1 MPRGYPVM
9 LLTLAFLWGSS
20 FLFIEV
26 ALDDVEPPTMMALR
40 LFFGAAALVPV
51 LMAQRGARGAVGD
64 LRAAGRPLWVLGIV
78 NAAVPFTL
86 IAWGQQ
92 YIDSGIAA
100 IANASVP
107 IFVVLLAIH
116 FRPSERVTG
125 LRLAGLVAGF
135 VGVAVLTGGEF
146 DGSWSGVAGTLA
158 VVTASLLYASGA
170 LYAQTHVAQV
180 DSIVLAT
187 GSAITGT
194 LVLTPLA
201 LAQLPSG
208 FPSWETWASVAVL
221 GLGGMAAGQLLYYVV
236 IDRYGSTRASLVTYL
251 LPVIALILGALILDE
266 PVELTALLGLVLI
279 LSGVAFGS
287 GLVKPVRRRQVAAP
301 VSPAP

>member
-1 MPRGYPVM
+1 M

-26 ALDDVEPPTMMALR
+26 ALDEIEPTTMMALR
-40 LFFGAAALVPV
+40 LFFGATALVPV
-51 LMAQRGARGAVGD
+51 LVAQRGASRARSD
-64 LRAAGRPLWVLGIV
+64 LRAAGRPIWVLGIV

-100 IANASVP
+100 IANASLP
-107 IFVVLLAIH
+107 IFVVLLAIR
-116 FRPSERVTG
+116 FRPSERATG
-125 LRLAGLVAGF
+125 LRLAGLAAGF
-135 VGVAVLTGGEF
+135 LGVAVLTGGEF
-146 DGSWSGVAGTLA
+146 DGSWSGVVGTLA
-158 VVTASLLYASGA
+158 VVTASVLYATGA
-170 LYAQTHVAQV
+170 LYAQSHVERT
-180 DSIVLAT
+180 DGIVLAT

-194 LVLTPLA
+194 IVLLPLA

-221 GLGGMAAGQLLYYVV
+221 GFGGMAAGQLLYYVV
-236 IDRYGSTRASLVTYL
+236 IDRFGSSRASLVTYL
-251 LPVIALILGALILDE
+251 LPVIALVLGALLLDE
-266 PVELTALLGLVLI
+266 PVEVTALIGLVLI

-287 GLVKPVRRRQVAAP
+287 GMVKPARRQQVSP
-301 VSPAP
+301 VSSPP

>member
-1 MPRGYPVM
+1 VARGYPVM

-26 ALDDVEPPTMMALR
+26 ALDDIEPTTMMALR

-51 LMAQRGARGAVGD
+51 LMAQRGGRRAVAD
-64 LRAAGRPLWVLGIV
+64 LRAAGRPIWALGVV

-100 IANASVP
+100 IANASLP
-107 IFVVLLAIH
+107 IFVVLLAIR
-116 FRPSERVTG
+116 FRPSERATG
-125 LRLAGLVAGF
+125 LRLAGLAAGF
-135 VGVAVLTGGEF
+135 LGVAVLTGGEF

-158 VVTASLLYASGA
+158 VVTASFLYATGA
-170 LYAQTHVAQV
+170 LYAQSQV
-180 DSIVLAT
+180 DRIDTLVLAT

-194 LVLTPLA
+194 IVLLPLA
-201 LAQLPSG
+201 LAQLPSAV
-208 FPSWETWASVAVL
+208 PSWETWASVAVL
-221 GLGGMAAGQLLYYVV
+221 GFGGLAAGPLLYYVV
-236 IDRYGSTRASLVTYL
+236 IDRYGSARASLVTYL
-251 LPVIALILGALILDE
+251 LPVIALVLGALILDE
-266 PVELTALLGLVLI
+266 PVEVTALIGLALI

-287 GLVKPVRRRQVAAP
+287 GLVRPARRQQ
-301 VSPAP
+301 VSPASSPP

>member
-1 MPRGYPVM
+1 MARAYPVM

-26 ALDDVEPPTMMALR
+26 ALDDVEPTTMMALR
-40 LFFGAAALVPV
+40 LFFGATALVPV
-51 LMAQRGARGAVGD
+51 LMAQRGARRAVAD
-64 LRAAGRPLWVLGIV
+64 LRAAGRPLWVLGVV
-78 NAAVPFTL
+78 NAAIPFTL

-100 IANASVP
+100 IANASLP

-116 FRPSERVTG
+116 FRPSERATG
-125 LRLAGLVAGF
+125 VRLAGLAAGF
-135 VGVAVLTGGEF
+135 LGVAVLTGGEF

-158 VVTASLLYASGA
+158 VVTASFLYATGA
-170 LYAQTHVAQV
+170 LYAQSHVERT
-180 DSIVLAT
+180 DSVVLAT

-194 LVLTPLA
+194 IVLLPLA
-201 LAQLPSG
+201 LAQLPST

-221 GLGGMAAGQLLYYVV
+221 GFGGMAAGQLLYYVV
-236 IDRYGSTRASLVTYL
+236 IDRFGSSRASLVTYL
-251 LPVIALILGALILDE
+251 LPVIALVLGALILDE
-266 PVELTALLGLVLI
+266 PVEVTALIGLVLI

-287 GLVKPVRRRQVAAP
+287 GMVRPARRQQ
-301 VSPAP
+301 VSPASSPP

>member
-26 ALDDVEPPTMMALR
+26 ALDDIEPTTMMALR
-40 LFFGAAALVPV
+40 LFFGATALVPV
-51 LMAQRGARGAVGD
+51 LMAQRGARRAVAD
-64 LRAAGRPLWVLGIV
+64 LRTAGRPLWVLGLV

-135 VGVAVLTGGEF
+135 VGVAVLAGGEF

-170 LYAQTHVAQV
+170 LYAQTHVEQV

-187 GSAITGT
+187 GSAIAGT
-194 LVLTPLA
+194 FVLTPLA

-208 FPSWETWASVAVL
+208 FPSWETWVSVAVL
-221 GLGGMAAGQLLYYVV
+221 GFGGMAAGQLLYYVV

-266 PVELTALLGLVLI
+266 PVEVTALLGLVLI

-287 GLVKPVRRRQVAAP
+287 GLVKPVRRRQVAP

>member
-1 MPRGYPVM
+1 MARAYPVM

-26 ALDDVEPPTMMALR
+26 ALDDVEPTTMMALR
-40 LFFGAAALVPV
+40 LCFGATALLPV
-51 LMAQRGARGAVGD
+51 LMAQRGARRAVAD
-64 LRAAGRPLWVLGIV
+64 LRAAGRPVWVLGVV
-78 NAAVPFTL
+78 NAAIPFTL

-100 IANASVP
+100 IANASLP
-107 IFVVLLAIH
+107 IFVVLLAFH

-125 LRLAGLVAGF
+125 IRLAGLTAGF
-135 VGVAVLTGGEF
+135 LGVAVLTGGEF

-158 VVTASLLYASGA
+158 VVTASFLYATGA
-170 LYAQTHVAQV
+170 LYAQSHVERT

-194 LVLTPLA
+194 IVLLPLA
-201 LAQLPSG
+201 LAQLPST

-221 GLGGMAAGQLLYYVV
+221 GFGGMAAGQLLYYVV
-236 IDRYGSTRASLVTYL
+236 IDRFGSSRASLVTYL
-251 LPVIALILGALILDE
+251 LPVIALVLGALILDE
-266 PVELTALLGLVLI
+266 PVEVTALIGLVLI

-287 GLVKPVRRRQVAAP
+287 GMVRPARRQQ
-301 VSPAP
+301 VSPASSPP

>member
-1 MPRGYPVM
+1 M

-26 ALDDVEPPTMMALR
+26 ALDEIEPTTMMALR
-40 LFFGAAALVPV
+40 LFFGATALVPI
-51 LMAQRGARGAVGD
+51 LMAQRGARRAIAD
-64 LRAAGRPLWVLGIV
+64 LRAAGRALWVLGIV
-78 NAAVPFTL
+78 NAALPFTL

-100 IANASVP
+100 IANASLP
-107 IFVVLLAIH
+107 IFVLLLAIR
-116 FRPSERVTG
+116 FRPSERATG

-135 VGVAVLTGGEF
+135 IGVGVLTGGEF

-158 VVTASLLYASGA
+158 VVTASFLYATGA
-170 LYAQTHVAQV
+170 LYAQSHVDRT

-194 LVLTPLA
+194 IVLLPLA
-201 LAQLPSG
+201 LVQLPSEL
-208 FPSWETWASVAVL
+208 PSWETWASVAVL
-221 GLGGMAAGQLLYYVV
+221 GFGGMAAGQLLYYVV
-236 IDRYGSTRASLVTYL
+236 IDRYGSARASLVTYL
-251 LPVIALILGALILDE
+251 LPVIALVLGALVLDE
-266 PVELTALLGLVLI
+266 PVEVTALIGLILI

-287 GLVKPVRRRQVAAP
+287 GLVAARRRAVA
-301 VSPAP
+301 PASAGP

>member
-1 MPRGYPVM
+1 M

-26 ALDDVEPPTMMALR
+26 ALDDIEPTTMMALR
-40 LFFGAAALVPV
+40 LFFGATALVPV
-51 LMAQRGARGAVGD
+51 LMAQRGARRAVAD
-64 LRAAGRPLWVLGIV
+64 LRAAGRPIWVLGIV

-100 IANASVP
+100 IANASLP
-107 IFVVLLAIH
+107 IFVVLLAIR
-116 FRPSERVTG
+116 FRPSERATG
-125 LRLAGLVAGF
+125 LRLAGLAAGF
-135 VGVAVLTGGEF
+135 LGVAVLTGGEF

-158 VVTASLLYASGA
+158 VVTASLLYATGA
-170 LYAQTHVAQV
+170 LYSQTHVKRT

-194 LVLTPLA
+194 IVLLPLA
-201 LAQLPSG
+201 LAQLPSS

-221 GLGGMAAGQLLYYVV
+221 GFGGMAAGQLLYYVV
-236 IDRYGSTRASLVTYL
+236 IDRFGSSRASLVTYL
-251 LPVIALILGALILDE
+251 LPVIALVLGALILDE
-266 PVELTALLGLVLI
+266 PVEATALIGLVLI

-287 GLVKPVRRRQVAAP
+287 GLVRPARRQQ
-301 VSPAP
+301 VSPASSPP

>member
-1 MPRGYPVM
+1 MARGYPVT

-26 ALDDVEPPTMMALR
+26 ALDEIEPTTMMALR
-40 LFFGAAALVPV
+40 LFFGAMALVPV
-51 LMAQRGARGAVGD
+51 LMAQRGARRAIAD
-64 LRAAGRPLWVLGIV
+64 LRQAGRPLWVLGIV

-100 IANASVP
+100 IANASLP

-116 FRPSERVTG
+116 FRPSERATG
-125 LRLAGLVAGF
+125 IRLAGLAAGF
-135 VGVAVLTGGEF
+135 LGVAVLTGGEF

-158 VVTASLLYASGA
+158 VVTASFLYATGA
-170 LYAQTHVAQV
+170 LYAQTHVERT
-180 DSIVLAT
+180 DSVVLAT

-194 LVLTPLA
+194 IVLLPLA

-208 FPSWETWASVAVL
+208 VPSWETWASVAVL
-221 GLGGMAAGQLLYYVV
+221 GFGGMAAGQLLYYVV
-236 IDRYGSTRASLVTYL
+236 IDRYGSSRASLVTYL
-251 LPVIALILGALILDE
+251 LPVIALVLGALLLDE
-266 PVELTALLGLVLI
+266 PVEVTALVGLVLI

-287 GLVKPVRRRQVAAP
+287 GMVRPARRRQVASAA
-301 VSPAP
+301 PAP

>member
-1 MPRGYPVM
+1 MTRGYPVM

-26 ALDDVEPPTMMALR
+26 ALDDIEPTTMMALR
-40 LFFGAAALVPV
+40 LFFGATALVPV
-51 LMAQRGARGAVGD
+51 LMVQRGARRAVGD
-64 LRAAGRPLWVLGIV
+64 LRAAGRPIWVLGIV

-100 IANASVP
+100 IANASLP
-107 IFVVLLAIH
+107 IFVVLLAIR
-116 FRPSERVTG
+116 FRPSERATG
-125 LRLAGLVAGF
+125 LRLAGLAAGF
-135 VGVAVLTGGEF
+135 LGVAVLTGGEF

-158 VVTASLLYASGA
+158 VVTASLLYATGA
-170 LYAQTHVAQV
+170 LYSQTHVKRT

-194 LVLTPLA
+194 IVLLPLA
-201 LAQLPSG
+201 LAQLPSS

-221 GLGGMAAGQLLYYVV
+221 GFGGMAAGQLIYYVV
-236 IDRYGSTRASLVTYL
+236 IDRFGSSRASLVTYL
-251 LPVIALILGALILDE
+251 LPVIALVLGALILDE
-266 PVELTALLGLVLI
+266 PVEATALIGLVLI

-287 GLVKPVRRRQVAAP
+287 GLVRPARRQQ
-301 VSPAP
+301 VSPASSPP

>member
-1 MPRGYPVM
+1 MTRGYPVM

-26 ALDDVEPPTMMALR
+26 ALDDIEPTTMMALR
-40 LFFGAAALVPV
+40 LFFGATALVPV
-51 LMAQRGARGAVGD
+51 LMAQRGARRAVAD
-64 LRAAGRPLWVLGIV
+64 LRAAGRPIWVLGIV

-100 IANASVP
+100 IANASLP
-107 IFVVLLAIH
+107 IFVVLLAIR
-116 FRPSERVTG
+116 FRPSERATG
-125 LRLAGLVAGF
+125 LRLAGLAAGF
-135 VGVAVLTGGEF
+135 LGVAVLTGGEF

-158 VVTASLLYASGA
+158 VVTASLLYATGA
-170 LYAQTHVAQV
+170 LYSQTHVKRT

-194 LVLTPLA
+194 IVLLPLA
-201 LAQLPSG
+201 LAQLPSS

-221 GLGGMAAGQLLYYVV
+221 GFGGMAAGQLLYYVV
-236 IDRYGSTRASLVTYL
+236 IDRFGSSRASLVTYL
-251 LPVIALILGALILDE
+251 LPVIALVLGALILDE
-266 PVELTALLGLVLI
+266 PVEATALIGLVLI

-287 GLVKPVRRRQVAAP
+287 GLVRPARRQQ
-301 VSPAP
+301 VSPASSPP

>member
-26 ALDDVEPPTMMALR
+26 ALDDIEPTTMMALR
-40 LFFGAAALVPV
+40 LFFGATALVPV
-51 LMAQRGARGAVGD
+51 LMAQRGARRAVAD
-64 LRAAGRPLWVLGIV
+64 LRAAGHPLWVLGIV

-100 IANASVP
+100 IANASLP
-107 IFVVLLAIH
+107 IFVVLLAIR

-125 LRLAGLVAGF
+125 FRLAGLAAGF
-135 VGVAVLTGGEF
+135 LGVAVLTGGEF
-146 DGSWSGVAGTLA
+146 DGSWSGVVGTLA
-158 VVTASLLYASGA
+158 VVTASVLYATGA
-170 LYAQTHVAQV
+170 LYAQSQIERT
-180 DSIVLAT
+180 DTIVLAT

-194 LVLTPLA
+194 IVLLPLA
-201 LAQLPSG
+201 LVQLPSG
-208 FPSWETWASVAVL
+208 VPSWETWASVAVL
-221 GLGGMAAGQLLYYVV
+221 GFGGMAAGQLLYYVV
-236 IDRYGSTRASLVTYL
+236 IDRYGSSRASLVTYL
-251 LPVIALILGALILDE
+251 LPVIALVLGALILDE
-266 PVELTALLGLVLI
+266 PVEVTAVIGLVLI

-287 GLVKPVRRRQVAAP
+287 GMVRPARRQQ
-301 VSPAP
+301 VSPASSPP

>member
-26 ALDDVEPPTMMALR
+26 ALDDIEPTTMMALR
-40 LFFGAAALVPV
+40 LFFGATALVPV
-51 LMAQRGARGAVGD
+51 LMAQRGARRAVAD
-64 LRAAGRPLWVLGIV
+64 LRAAGQPVWVLGIV

-100 IANASVP
+100 IANASLP
-107 IFVVLLAIH
+107 IFVVLLAIR

-125 LRLAGLVAGF
+125 FRLAGLAAGF
-135 VGVAVLTGGEF
+135 LGVAVLTGGEF
-146 DGSWSGVAGTLA
+146 DESWSGVAGTLA
-158 VVTASLLYASGA
+158 VVTASVLYATGA
-170 LYAQTHVAQV
+170 LYAQSQIERT
-180 DSIVLAT
+180 DTIVLAT

-194 LVLTPLA
+194 IVLLPLA
-201 LAQLPSG
+201 LVQLPSG
-208 FPSWETWASVAVL
+208 VPSWETWASVAVL
-221 GLGGMAAGQLLYYVV
+221 GFGGMAAGQLLYYVV
-236 IDRYGSTRASLVTYL
+236 IDRYGSSRASLVTYL
-251 LPVIALILGALILDE
+251 LPVIALVLGALILDE
-266 PVELTALLGLVLI
+266 PVEVTAVIGLVLI

-287 GLVKPVRRRQVAAP
+287 GMVRPARRQQ
-301 VSPAP
+301 VSPASSPP

>member
-1 MPRGYPVM
+1 MGRGYPVM

-26 ALDDVEPPTMMALR
+26 ALDDIEPTTMMALR
-40 LFFGAAALVPV
+40 LFFGASALVPI
-51 LMAQRGARGAVGD
+51 LMAQRGARRAVDD
-64 LRAAGRPLWVLGIV
+64 LRAAGRPLWVLGVV
-78 NAAVPFTL
+78 NAAIPFTL

-100 IANASVP
+100 IANASLP
-107 IFVVLLAIH
+107 IFVVLLAIR

-125 LRLAGLVAGF
+125 FRLAGLAAGF
-135 VGVAVLTGGEF
+135 LGVAVLTGGEV

-158 VVTASLLYASGA
+158 VVTASLLYATGA
-170 LYAQTHVAQV
+170 LYAQTQIERT
-180 DSIVLAT
+180 DSIVLAA

-194 LVLTPLA
+194 IVLLPLA
-201 LAQLPSG
+201 LAQFPSG
-208 FPSWETWASVAVL
+208 IPSWETWASVAVL
-221 GLGGMAAGQLLYYVV
+221 GFGGMAAGQLLYYVV

-251 LPVIALILGALILDE
+251 LPVIALLLGALILDE
-266 PVELTALLGLVLI
+266 PVEVTAVIGLVLI

-287 GLVKPVRRRQVAAP
+287 GLVRPARRQQ
-301 VSPAP
+301 VSPASSPP